1 MSMHTRKKKLGENI
15 YMNNNNWEYEQ
26 QTINIEQESWLQLT
40 WNIKNKWQFND
51 LCETYSKQQSQI
63 S

>member
-1 MSMHTRKKKLGENI
+1 
-15 YMNNNNWEYEQ
+15 MNNNNREHEQ

-40 WNIKNKWQFND
+40 WNIKNKWQFID
-51 LCETYSKQQSQI
+51 LCERYSKQQSRF

>member
-40 WNIKNKWQFND
+40 WNIENKWQFND